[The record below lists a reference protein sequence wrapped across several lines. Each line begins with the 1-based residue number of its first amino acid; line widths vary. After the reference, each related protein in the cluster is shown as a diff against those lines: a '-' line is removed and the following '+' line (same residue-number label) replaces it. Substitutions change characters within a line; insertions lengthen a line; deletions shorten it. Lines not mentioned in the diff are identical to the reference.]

1 MMTKKELPL
10 RKLLKFR
17 NAWVAWGVFLV
28 SVIATILLWQLS
40 IRLVEDRTEARFR
53 TQSLQLRTAIEE
65 RLLNYEQ
72 VLAGSAGL
80 FAVSGRVTREQW
92 SEYVNKVDINRYYP
106 GIEGIGF
113 VERIGVRQM
122 ADHISSVRA
131 QGIYD

>member
-53 TQSLQLRTAIEE
+53 TQSLQLR
-65 RLLNYEQ
+65 R
-72 VLAGSAGL
+72 
-80 FAVSGRVTREQW
+80 AVRCQW
-92 SEYVNKVDINRYYP
+92 PRYP
-106 GIEGIGF
+106 RA
-113 VERIGVRQM
+113 VERVRQ
-122 ADHISSVRA
+122 
-131 QGIYD
+131 

>member
-65 RLLNYEQ
+65 RLLNYERSEERR
-72 VLAGSAGL
+72 VGKECRSRWLPDCEKTKTKRKTDPRRDRNG
-80 FAVSGRVTREQW
+80 AV
-92 SEYVNKVDINRYYP
+92 
-106 GIEGIGF
+106 
-113 VERIGVRQM
+113 
-122 ADHISSVRA
+122 
-131 QGIYD
+131 

>member
-10 RKLLKFR
+10 RKLLKYR

-28 SVIATILLWQLS
+28 SVIANILLWQLS
-40 IRLVEDRTEARFR
+40 IRLVEDRHEARFR

-72 VLAGSAGL
+72 VLAGNAGL

-106 GIEGIGF
+106 RSEERRVGKEG
-113 VERIGVRQM
+113 R
-122 ADHISSVRA
+122 
-131 QGIYD
+131 